1 MINYELKSNTK
12 SKLNKNL
19 KEFKIKIGKD
29 FADYYINYYE
39 KLKNYC
45 FRFTRD
51 IDEAEDLTAQ
61 SFYKALDNIDKFN
74 KDKNVKLST
83 YLYTIARNS
92 AYSNKDKAKK
102 TLSIEYSPSDTET
115 TMSDFIYDKSYK
127 EKEDKDFSDEITK
140 LKVQETLKAIDILD
154 PILSECIKLRAI
166 ENLSYKEISIK
177 LSSDGD
183 YPISLSDFKDNYK
196 DGVLEL
202 FDSEL
207 VFGKNKGK
215 LKSIDFIV
223 NKRGE
228 VVDYEIIS
236 TDNFGLI
243 EKIKI
248 QPGAYVVFGE
258 IPLNLSTVKSRIKN
272 AKDRIKKIVEPKFSK
287 ILKL

>member
-19 KEFKIKIGKD
+19 KEFKIKVGKD

-45 FRFTRD
+45 FRFTKD
-51 IDEAEDLTAQ
+51 IDEAEDLTTQ

-74 KDKNVKLST
+74 KNKNVRLST
-83 YLYTIARNS
+83 YLYTIARND
-92 AYSNKDKAKK
+92 AFSNKDKAKK
-102 TLSIEYSPSDTET
+102 TFSLEYSPSDSET
-115 TMSDFIYDKSYK
+115 TMGDFIYDESYK
-127 EKEDKDFSDEITK
+127 EKEDKDFDDKITK
-140 LKVQETLKAIDILD
+140 LKVQETLKAIDTLD

-177 LSSDGD
+177 LSTDGD
-183 YPISLSDFKDNYK
+183 YPISISDFKDNYK
-196 DGVLEL
+196 DGVLQL
-202 FDSEL
+202 FDTEL
-207 VFGKNKGK
+207 ALGKNKSK

-223 NKRGE
+223 NKKGE
-228 VVDYEIIS
+228 TVDYEIIS

-248 QPGAYVVFGE
+248 QPGAYVLFGE

-272 AKDRIKKIVEPKFSK
+272 AKDRIQKIVEPKILK